1 MKKNVKILLVLLCM
15 LAILVTVPA
24 CRKGSDTSDD
34 DNRPSDEQ
42 TTTPQGELELILSET
57 SMVIGVGQTKRLTVR
72 NSLTN
77 METSG
82 VLWVSENKSIA
93 TIDTSGYITGV
104 SEGTTTITVSNFDG
118 TVCSECM
125 VTVTAQVADITLR
138 GEDKI
143 VLEVGDSKEFAYDF
157 TPENVAPPT
166 VTWSSSNPSVATV
179 SPHGVVTAHADGDT
193 TIMVQ
198 TEDGKFD
205 YCTVEVITPVKQ
217 VQFKI
222 SELNLAKGK
231 TFLIQYNLIPANA
244 TYQNLTW
251 TSKNDAVAT
260 VSNGR
265 VVATG
270 AGNTIIEG
278 TAHNGVYAQLSVNV
292 KASVSS
298 VSISHQRLDLVK
310 GDEPQLTAYVIPAD
324 ATNQKVTW
332 RSSDP
337 SIATVSQSGIVT
349 ARKTGEV
356 VISVITEDGNHKSEC
371 MVYVT
376 NPLKS
381 IVLDK
386 VSITLSIHDAPVTLV
401 PTFDPIDAD
410 DLSDAVWS
418 TKDRNVAIV
427 YENGVVKAVAP
438 GQTTIVLSTLKGIYA
453 ECEVIVPSNAK
464 VPVSSISVTKRYV
477 TLRPGEIHIPDV
489 TLYPAEASDKTYI
502 LSSDNQS
509 VVKVDAD
516 GKLVAVKKGS
526 VTITVASVSNPE
538 ITMTISIDV
547 KELTQDEINNS
558 IAKYTAAVTQENNR
572 HANALVTIDE
582 QYFYLVDLKNKLDTF
597 DTQKAALEK
606 NIAANK
612 AALANAESAG
622 NTELINQ
629 YTSLIRQDEKA
640 LADLK
645 ANYTKYDVEMQIY
658 NEENAKY
665 KAEIAAENKLNTDN
679 LAKINTEYAYILP
692 FLPTT

>member
-1 MKKNVKILLVLLCM
+1 M

-24 CRKGSDTSDD
+24 CKKGSDTSDD

-118 TVCSECM
+118 TVSSECM

-217 VQFKI
+217 VQFEI
-222 SELNLAKGK
+222 SDLNLAKGK
-231 TFLIQYNLIPANA
+231 HFLIEYTLIPANA

-265 VVATG
+265 VFATG
-270 AGNTIIEG
+270 AGSTIIQG
-278 TAHNGVYAQLSVNV
+278 TAHNEVYAQLSVNV

-310 GDEPQLTAYVIPAD
+310 GDEWQLTADVIPAD

-332 RSSDP
+332 RSSDS

-356 VISVITEDGNHKSEC
+356 VISVITEDGNHNSEC
-371 MVYVT
+371 KVYVT

-386 VSITLSIHDAPVTLV
+386 VSITLSIYDAPVTLV

-427 YENGVVKAVAP
+427 DENGVVKAVAP

-526 VTITVASVSNPE
+526 ATITVASVSNPE

-572 HANALVTIDE
+572 HASALAAIDTD
-582 QYFYLVDLKNKLDTF
+582 YSYLVDLKNKLDTF

-629 YTSLIRQDEKA
+629 YTSLIQQDEKA

-658 NEENAKY
+658 NEENANY

-679 LAKINTEYAYILP
+679 LDKINTEYAYILP